1 MGRDARRKQEI
12 EQEKRNWRILLWA
25 GLLVTGAAIGS
36 ALSGC
41 GVQPAALDEVVCD
54 RGSYCDIFGCRS
66 DEGEHCDRF
75 EGEPVVHGPDESV
88 DGIVSPNLMPPFG
101 AGEDGAVKDVK
112 WQPPYIPPDPLLADD
127 APSTRLKVCSGPLPS
142 LSLRDNA
149 EGGCHDYTVS
159 YPHGVHDD
167 PGFLPDYLNNRD
179 DDTFRHVYFEGGSPA
194 CVFTGKRLT
203 RTAGRISNVDG
214 GRDCNAGGPQQC
226 AYIAQGYQIYAVTG
240 KSCSEAGVPICG
252 GLFCR

>member
-1 MGRDARRKQEI
+1 MNDRYGQGA
-12 EQEKRNWRILLWA
+12 LLHLA
-25 GLLVTGAAIGS
+25 ALVVLMLTLWL
-36 ALSGC
+36 LSGC
-41 GVQPAALDEVVCD
+41 AAPTAGALDDVICD
-54 RGSYCDIFGCRS
+54 RGSHCDLFGCRS

-75 EGEPVVHGPDESV
+75 DVPVVVGPGGGGV
-88 DGIVSPNLMPPFG
+88 LGDGLEGVIEHPRW
-101 AGEDGAVKDVK
+101 E
-112 WQPPYIPPDPLLADD
+112 PPYVEPDPLLADD

-159 YPHGVHDD
+159 YPHGVHDE
-167 PGFLPDYLNNRD
+167 PGFLPDYLNSRD

-203 RTAGRISNVDG
+203 RSAGRISNVDG